1 MEVKNK
7 HKPYLL
13 LAAGITLAVLL
24 ITGGFSLY
32 RSFLP
37 GEAPSS
43 SASQEESSESE
54 NQESLEEE
62 SSSQVTSP
70 APGQASVWDSA
81 ATYQKGDRVLYGG
94 VLYQAKGWNTGEQ
107 PGKGDGNPWETVE
120 SPSSTPMPPSSSS
133 AAPPSSS
140 APASSSSASSS
151 SLPPAGSPS
160 VGTQGF
166 TVVAYYPSWKP
177 SSMEK
182 IQHDVVT
189 HLIYAFAIPTKE
201 GTLLPLENAYAA
213 QSLIEAAHQK
223 GNKVLLGVGGWSY
236 QGNTLQSVFEQA
248 TATDEK
254 LYRLGDAI
262 LTMCDQ
268 YGFDGVDMDWEHP
281 NVSNGSSKR
290 YEKLMLYLSE
300 KLHAKGKL
308 LTAAV
313 LGGVSPE
320 GTVYRDATLAHTDKV
335 LSCVDWINV
344 MAYDGGDGERH
355 SSYSLAV
362 ASATYWKETRGVPA
376 NKVVLGMPFYGR
388 PSWATYSA
396 ILAADPD
403 AYGKDVTTING
414 VEVHYNGIP
423 TIQDKTYYAKKH
435 LGGVMVWEVTQDT
448 ADREKSLLTAIG
460 EALTW

>member
-7 HKPYLL
+7 HQPYLL
-13 LAAGITLAVLL
+13 LVAGIALAVLL
-24 ITGGFSLY
+24 IAGGFSLY
-32 RSFLP
+32 RSLSLEE
-37 GEAPSS
+37 GPSS
-43 SASQEESSESE
+43 SISQEKGPE
-54 NQESLEEE
+54 NKTQESAEKE
-62 SSSQVTSP
+62 SSSQAPSP
-70 APGQASVWDSA
+70 PPGQ
-81 ATYQKGDRVLYGG
+81 T
-94 VLYQAKGWNTGEQ
+94 
-107 PGKGDGNPWETVE
+107 PGKAEI
-120 SPSSTPMPPSSSS
+120 PSSAPIPPPSSS
-133 AAPPSSS
+133 AAPPPSSEPVSSPS
-140 APASSSSASSS
+140 APS
-151 SLPPAGSPS
+151 SLPSAGSPS
-160 VGTQGF
+160 VGTQGLK
-166 TVVAYYPSWKP
+166 VVAYYPSWKP
-177 SSMEK
+177 SSMGK

-201 GTLLPLENAYAA
+201 GTLLPLENAHAA

-236 QGNTLQSVFEQA
+236 QGSTLQSVFEQA

-262 LTMCDQ
+262 LAMCDQ

-281 NVSNGSSKR
+281 SISNGSSKR

-320 GTVYRDATLAHTDKV
+320 GIVYRDATLAHTDKV

-362 ASATYWKETRGVPA
+362 ASATYWKEARGVPA
-376 NKVVLGMPFYGR
+376 NKVVLGVPFYGR
-388 PSWATYSA
+388 PSSAAYSS
-396 ILAADPD
+396 ILSADPD
-403 AYGKDVTTING
+403 AYGKDITTING

-435 LGGVMVWEVTQDT
+435 LGGVMVWEVAQDT